1 MTLWRLFDSS
11 LNFSSTTQSQ
21 TNGQIEVVNRTLGNL
36 IRSICMDRPKKWDFA
51 ITQAE
56 FSYNN
61 VVYNATSRSP
71 FSIVYMKCP
80 NHVTPQIRGSVDYP
94 STRGIQVDVGLP
106 DATSENR
113 VESPLYGE
121 LHPNKTPA

>member
-1 MTLWRLFDSS
+1 
-11 LNFSSTTQSQ
+11 
-21 TNGQIEVVNRTLGNL
+21 
-36 IRSICMDRPKKWDFA
+36 MDRPKQWDFA

-80 NHVTPQIRGSVDYP
+80 NHALDLVKIPKFLVL
-94 STRGIQVDVGLP
+94 V
-106 DATSENR
+106 
-113 VESPLYGE
+113 
-121 LHPNKTPA
+121 